1 MTPKHPEEQCMVDI
15 PTPINLF
22 GICIPCIIIDEYI

>member
-1 MTPKHPEEQCMVDI
+1 MTKHPEEQCMVDI

-22 GICIPCIIIDEYI
+22 TVIIPCILMHDIIS